1 MACVSIGEANPDIAG
16 IGILVAFATQSL
28 VAVFVF
34 CYTYLLTQIIWWRR
48 ECASEGSLFAPE
60 DPNKRWMMEQYQ
72 TSSKFLIVPQIWN
85 THTDSFQN
93 PSSRALLKLGFP
105 LPRQQLRTIRLS
117 KGPNR
122 ESVRVISPA
131 VQKSKHDGTLLHK
144 KKICFHVATMLCGN
158 SVERRRAPLL
168 CDIGTPAEVVSG
180 ATSLE
185 ISDWKLTDE
194 VCRAYTHVRSMIGW
208 SMCSTSMRR
217 TVDSILQ
224 ALGRIAG
231 FNESRRFARS
241 ARHITAG
248 EDDRVNSAI
257 LEVTASCCRCCR
269 ALLYFL
275 KPRYSKISQYESVL
289 IDEYVGWLEVMVTSY
304 RLEIQ
309 AHCEGTLRGQREQ
322 EVVFMSRFF
331 RYEWQ
336 DHIIVQYSRHYASRK
351 DRRSELPLLVV
362 ELVCKRIVVEK

>member
-1 MACVSIGEANPDIAG
+1 
-16 IGILVAFATQSL
+16 
-28 VAVFVF
+28 
-34 CYTYLLTQIIWWRR
+34 
-48 ECASEGSLFAPE
+48 
-60 DPNKRWMMEQYQ
+60 
-72 TSSKFLIVPQIWN
+72 
-85 THTDSFQN
+85 
-93 PSSRALLKLGFP
+93 
-105 LPRQQLRTIRLS
+105 
-117 KGPNR
+117 
-122 ESVRVISPA
+122 
-131 VQKSKHDGTLLHK
+131 
-144 KKICFHVATMLCGN
+144 
-158 SVERRRAPLL
+158 
-168 CDIGTPAEVVSG
+168 
-180 ATSLE
+180 
-185 ISDWKLTDE
+185 
-194 VCRAYTHVRSMIGW
+194 MIGW

-257 LEVTASCCRCCR
+257 LEVTASCCRWGPRWKRKKFTPSTKNFRSSRKAFTPCCR

-309 AHCEGTLRGQREQ
+309 AVCGCVMLIMGRTFLFKKHCEGTLRGQREQ

>member
-93 PSSRALLKLGFP
+93 PSSRALLKLISKVLFP
-105 LPRQQLRTIRLS
+105 EGLTPSCNSR
-117 KGPNR
+117 
-122 ESVRVISPA
+122 
-131 VQKSKHDGTLLHK
+131 TLLDSAGYLSE
-144 KKICFHVATMLCGN
+144 IQAL
-158 SVERRRAPLL
+158 ERRRAPLL